1 MSGPEQRAKL
11 LRRCSHGPRSFHEL
25 TAGQSPVMVRHI
37 HHYIADLLE
46 SGFLELIDGDG
57 YVTTEAGRAQMQQN
71 AAPTSIAGS
80 RTHCGASMPSG
91 SLSLPKWGRD
101 TPHIPSRD
109 SFTNDERQA

>member
-11 LRRCSHGPRSFHEL
+11 LRRCSHGPRSLHEL

-46 SGFLELIDGDG
+46 SGLLDLIEGDG
-57 YVTTEAGRAQMQQN
+57 YVTTAAGRAQMTAD

-80 RTHCGASMPSG
+80 RTWCGAAMPSG
-91 SLSLPKWGRD
+91 SLRIAPWGRE

-109 SFTNDERQA
+109 SFNER